1 MLTPLIE
8 LRGTF
13 NFKKVV
19 KHTKQFSEWI
29 QIRTLPCDPIQKRES
44 LNLDCCLAKNS
55 SIFTLILL
63 EYTVRVS
70 CLMYQSIKD
79 LDFLFCILKHFFHSN
94 H

>member
-1 MLTPLIE
+1 MSTPLTE
-8 LRGTF
+8 FRGRF

-70 CLMYQSIKD
+70 CYIYKSKQD
-79 LDFLFCILKHFFHSN
+79 LDILL
-94 H
+94 